1 MVDKEIDFLRDA
13 ETKPYYNSTM
23 FANPHLS
30 PRHRYLLVFTLLF
43 GGLGLILLLTL
54 PHHCWGIV
62 AMLAAGLASAWLVAL
77 LGERSLRRRLHRLR
91 EEADALGRGEFGRHV
106 TCAPKDDF
114 IKLAESLDRITE
126 QLKAKCRE
134 EDRLRRQLTRSEKL
148 ALIGELA
155 AVVAHEIN
163 NPLDGL
169 QNCTRIIRRNRDNPE
184 QMMQLLDLMDAGLYR
199 IEMIV
204 RRLLSM
210 SRDEPVHLTPTR
222 LDDVVN
228 DAVLFVQPRLDRHHI
243 ELVRRFPDTP
253 LMAMVDRV
261 QMAQV
266 FINLAIN
273 AADSMLD
280 GGRLEFAGRVGEHGR
295 TVLLDVIDTGI
306 GIEPNVLPNIFDPF
320 YTTKDMGLGSG
331 LGLSVVKRIIDAHQG
346 KIEVTSEAGRGTCF
360 HIELPA
366 AVEVE
371 TPTALPK
378 GMPQSTMQKTPSPA

>member
-1 MVDKEIDFLRDA
+1 
-13 ETKPYYNSTM
+13 M
-23 FANPHLS
+23 FARFHLS
-30 PRHRYLLVFTLLF
+30 PRHRYLCAFACIF
-43 GGLGLILLLTL
+43 SSLGFVLSLTL
-54 PHHCWGIV
+54 PAHNWGIA
-62 AMLAAGLASAWLVAL
+62 AMLIGGLITAWLVAL
-77 LGERSLRRRLHRLR
+77 LGERGLRRRLHRLR
-91 EEADALGRGEFGRHV
+91 ETADALGRGEVSRHID
-106 TCAPKDDF
+106 CAPEDDF
-114 IKLAESLDRITE
+114 VKLAESLDRITD

-134 EDRLRRQLTRSEKL
+134 EDRLRRQLTRSEQL

-169 QNCTRIIRRNRDNPE
+169 QNCTRIIRRYRENPE
-184 QMMQLLDLMDAGLYR
+184 QTMELLDLMDAGLYR

-210 SRDEPVHLTPTR
+210 SRDEPVQLTPTR

-243 ELVRRFPDTP
+243 ELVRRFPETP
-253 LMAMVDRV
+253 LTAMVDRA

-266 FINLAIN
+266 LINLAIN

-280 GGRLEFAGRVGEHGR
+280 GGRLEFVGRARASGG
-295 TVLLDVIDTGI
+295 TVLLEVIDTGR
-306 GIEPNVLPNIFDPF
+306 GIEPDVLPNIFDPF

-346 KIEVTSEAGRGTCF
+346 TIEVTSKLGRGTCF

-366 AVEVE
+366 AVE
-371 TPTALPK
+371 TNASGTSPTILSRQP
-378 GMPQSTMQKTPSPA
+378 MRTNPSPT

>member
-1 MVDKEIDFLRDA
+1 MRDA
-13 ETKPYYNSTM
+13 EAKAYYNSTM
-23 FANPHLS
+23 LANPHLS

-43 GGLGLILLLTL
+43 GGVGLILLLTL
-54 PHHCWGIV
+54 PHYCWGIV

-91 EEADALGRGEFGRHV
+91 EEADALARGELSRHI

-243 ELVRRFPDTP
+243 ELVRRFPDKP
-253 LMAMVDRV
+253 LLAMVDRV

-266 FINLAIN
+266 LINLAIN
-273 AADSMLD
+273 AADSMLN
-280 GGRLEFAGRVGEHGR
+280 GGRLEFVGRTGEEGR
-295 TVLLDVIDTGI
+295 TVLLDVIDTGV

-346 KIEVTSEAGRGTCF
+346 KIEVTSELGRGTCF
-360 HIELPA
+360 HIELSA

-371 TPTALPK
+371 TPAALPK
-378 GMPQSTMQKTPSPA
+378 GIPHPTVQKTPSPA